1 MNNNEI
7 KQEPCLDEEKN
18 MHSSGGETTA
28 SPAKEEKTASSAAGD
43 KTASSDD
50 GDNIKN
56 SLRRKIFQMNI
67 RLVAAA
73 VILFALAG
81 IVQMNR
87 FAGLMEETS
96 REENTVIM
104 DTMSDSM
111 RDMATESFQ
120 KYVIAQANV
129 VDGEFWTMQHD
140 LEILARQVQM
150 VLEYPDAF
158 SPQEVPLPSEADAGK
173 LTLQLLYSESA
184 DREDPALK
192 EQILRIGGLRNMI
205 LEIVEGGD
213 TLLDCMV
220 SLPGGASIIADR
232 TPEGKMDEDGEVV
245 PYNADR
251 RPWYVGALVHGETYF
266 TPVNMDNY
274 FTNYEVMAGVPVY
287 VNGELAAVCGGSVN
301 LEDLDEIVS
310 KAQLGDQSDTCLIN
324 ENGNVLYSSRSE
336 GELAMSSNELRSLKE
351 SSNPELVSMVNK
363 ALEGGSGFSLL
374 NVDGEEM
381 YIAYAPLKTIGWT
394 QLLMISQKDLNSTA
408 YLLMQQTGTVMEDSL
423 ARTHNYSRTM
433 TIIMLLIGICL
444 IAMAI
449 VMSFMF
455 ADRLVKPIKRMTM
468 RVARMQGDDMSF
480 EVEDVYLTRDEIEV
494 LARAF
499 SNMSQKMRG
508 YVREIVDITAEKQRL
523 DTELSVAADIQI
535 NMLPNHFPAFP
546 EREEFDLYAVMD
558 PAKEVGGDFYDF
570 FLIDDDH
577 LALVM
582 ADVSGKGVP
591 AALFMVISKTLI
603 KNVTLSDGCSGPGEI
618 LSDVNDRLC
627 EGNEDSMFVTV
638 WLGILTISTGQLV
651 SASAGHEYPVFYR
664 RESGFRMEKDPHG
677 PALGAMEGMR
687 FREMQWQMNPGDL
700 LFLYTDGV
708 PEATDAS
715 MELFGNE
722 RMLQALAESWDRKNL
737 QRRSGN
743 ADIEGAVILEGP
755 DIEGIGIEGTGIEGT
770 GIEGTG
776 IESTGTEGI
785 GTKGNDTEG
794 TGTRVKNIDDRGAE
808 GNTTSLRKWNF
819 EDLQV
824 FLALFREHVDDF
836 VGEAPQFDDL
846 TMLCFSY
853 NGASEVSEQQPEMPE
868 Q

>member
-1 MNNNEI
+1 MNNDEI
-7 KQEPCLDEEKN
+7 RQDPYADEEKTTPPSTAEKKA
-18 MHSSGGETTA
+18 HSSAKEEKSAA
-28 SPAKEEKTASSAAGD
+28 SAKEEKTSFSGAGE
-43 KTASSDD
+43 KTASSDG

-324 ENGNVLYSSRSE
+324 ENGNVLYSSRPG
-336 GELAMSSNELRSLKE
+336 GELAMNSNELRSLKE
-351 SSNPELVSMVNK
+351 SSNPELVS
-363 ALEGGSGFSLL
+363 L
-374 NVDGEEM
+374 DGIKIREM

-394 QLLMISQKDLNSTA
+394 QLLMISQEDLNSTA

-433 TIIMLLIGICL
+433 TVIMLLIGICL

-455 ADRLVKPIKRMTM
+455 ADHLVKPIKRMTM

-651 SASAGHEYPVFYR
+651 SACAGHEYPVFYR

-677 PALGAMEGMR
+677 PALGAMEGIR
-687 FREMQWQMNPGDL
+687 FREKHWQMNPGDL

-708 PEATDAS
+708 P
-715 MELFGNE
+715 
-722 RMLQALAESWDRKNL
+722 
-737 QRRSGN
+737 
-743 ADIEGAVILEGP
+743 GP
-755 DIEGIGIEGTGIEGT
+755 
-770 GIEGTG
+770 
-776 IESTGTEGI
+776 
-785 GTKGNDTEG
+785 
-794 TGTRVKNIDDRGAE
+794 
-808 GNTTSLRKWNF
+808 
-819 EDLQV
+819 
-824 FLALFREHVDDF
+824 ALFVHGRCPRSDGCIHGTF
-836 VGEAPQFDDL
+836 RK
-846 TMLCFSY
+846 
-853 NGASEVSEQQPEMPE
+853 
-868 Q
+868 

>member
-1 MNNNEI
+1 MKKNEI
-7 KQEPCLDEEKN
+7 GQKP
-18 MHSSGGETTA
+18 
-28 SPAKEEKTASSAAGD
+28 
-43 KTASSDD
+43 SSDMGNTVSSSD
-50 GDNIKN
+50 GDSIKK
-56 SLRRKIFQMNI
+56 SLRQKIFNMNI
-67 RLVAAA
+67 QLVAAA
-73 VILFALAG
+73 VILFAITG
-81 IVQMNR
+81 ILQMSR
-87 FAGLMEETS
+87 YAELMENTS
-96 REENTVIM
+96 REENAVIM
-104 DTMSDSM
+104 DTMSNSM

-129 VDGEFWTMQHD
+129 VDGEFWTMRHD
-140 LEILARQVQM
+140 LEIPARQVQM

-158 SPQEVPLPSEADAGK
+158 SPLEVPLPSEADAGK
-173 LTLQLLYSESA
+173 LTLQLLYSEDA
-184 DREDPALK
+184 DREDPELK

-232 TPEGKMDEDGEVV
+232 TPEGKLGQDGEIL
-245 PYNADR
+245 PYNAAR

-287 VNGELAAVCGGSVN
+287 VDGQLAAVCGGSVN
-301 LEDLDEIVS
+301 LEDLDDIVA

-324 ENGNVLYSSRSE
+324 ENGNVLYSSRTG
-336 GELAMSSNELRSLKE
+336 GELAMSTNELRSLKE
-351 SSNPELVSMVNK
+351 SSNPELVALVNK

-374 NVDGEEM
+374 NIDGEEM

-394 QLLMISQKDLNSTA
+394 QLLTISQEDLNSTA
-408 YLLMQQTGTVMEDSL
+408 YLLAQETGTVMEKSL
-423 ARTHNYSRTM
+423 ASSHQNARSMMILT
-433 TIIMLLIGICL
+433 LLIAMGL
-444 IAMAI
+444 IAMAV
-449 VMSFMF
+449 VMSLVF
-455 ADRLVKPIKRMTM
+455 ADRLVKPIKKMTM
-468 RVARMQGDDMSF
+468 RVASMHGDDMSF

-499 SNMSQKMRG
+499 SSMSKKMRG

-523 DTELSVAADIQI
+523 DTELSVASEIQT
-535 NMLPNHFPAFP
+535 NMLPTHFPAFP
-546 EREEFDLYAVMD
+546 ERKEFDLYAVMD

-570 FLIDDDH
+570 FMIDDDH
-577 LALVM
+577 IALVM

-603 KNVTLSDGCSGPGEI
+603 KNITLAGSSTSPGEI

-651 SASAGHEYPVFYR
+651 SACAGHEYPVFYR
-664 RESGFRMEKDPHG
+664 RERGFTMEKDIHG
-677 PALGAMEGMR
+677 TALGAFEGMQYKDM
-687 FREMQWQMNPGDL
+687 EWKLDPGDL

-722 RMLQALAESWDRKNL
+722 RMLRALSESWKLENL
-737 QRRSGN
+737 QRSSGRTEQKDDP
-743 ADIEGAVILEGP
+743 AAPQRWDYEDIQ
-755 DIEGIGIEGTGIEGT
+755 
-770 GIEGTG
+770 
-776 IESTGTEGI
+776 S
-785 GTKGNDTEG
+785 
-794 TGTRVKNIDDRGAE
+794 
-808 GNTTSLRKWNF
+808 
-819 EDLQV
+819 
-824 FLALFREHVDDF
+824 FLTLFRGCIDDF

-846 TMLCFSY
+846 TMMCFSY
-853 NGASEVSEQQPEMPE
+853 NGPTETP
-868 Q
+868 